1 VLDPAVCVP
10 CFIVEGVV
18 HLLSD
23 YYNSNML
30 SLPHAYS
37 RHLDVRILRI
47 VNILYAVLGNNL
59 EVNALEVDRQT
70 ALELLCAHAHDLQT
84 LLVVDVRVVVLV

>member
-1 VLDPAVCVP
+1 M
-10 CFIVEGVV
+10 IS
-18 HLLSD
+18 LS
-23 YYNSNML
+23 N
-30 SLPHAYS
+30 AYS

-47 VNILYAVLGNNL
+47 VNILYAVLGNDL

-70 ALELLCAHAHDLQT
+70 ALELLCAHAHNLQT